1 MISKKNI
8 RLLIAAVLIICFAFG
23 AMSLET
29 LAADN
34 AGAAIIWRMEG
45 NTLIISGNGE
55 MRDFTENDTP
65 PWHKHRDNIRA
76 VRVEAGVTSIGD
88 LAFYK
93 YESLTSVTIAKSVK
107 SIGEYAFSD
116 CESLAMISMTGV
128 EHIGKSA
135 FARCASL
142 VNLRLPSTVK
152 IIDDKAFYRCSGL
165 ESVSIPSSVT
175 NIGNMVF
182 TYCENLIGVTMYAN
196 VESVPEWTFYG
207 CQSLSEVVLGES
219 ITGAENQ
226 AFYGCESFTSLYYPY
241 SKENSLVEDIK
252 GTSIET
258 FTEQNLRGD
267 TPTDN
272 YLEGTSATVDK
283 DLITQVNTTL
293 VDAEGAAISIYV
305 TTQTKFENGE
315 FNEVSGSIAFDALI
329 DGENGYDELISRI
342 LEAIESEEYGDSA
355 IKATVR
361 LQTGN
366 NIPWEI
372 LSKLVGKNVQLTIFL
387 PDGSVF
393 GVDCLRLDLDKMSGE
408 GNSFGCTVTPDPNA
422 SEKHKDVL
430 EGAET
435 YKVTYDADISQ
446 NFSNSIFVGKDK
458 AYQIATIYVEDKN
471 GELKKLQSVM
481 IDKDGNATFY
491 IDSISSGTEIV
502 LGVNVKGETAADA
515 IIPESIA
522 NDGSYILDRYRPIEY
537 VITEEREFLGLNSWQ
552 FALVVFGVIAAIV
565 IVVAVIAVIIFRK
578 KRLALMQEMKKKKPR
593 RA

>member
-1 MISKKNI
+1 MINKKNI
-8 RLLIAAVLIICFAFG
+8 RLLFAAVLVICFAFG

-29 LAADN
+29 FAADN
-34 AGAAIIWRMEG
+34 AGASISWRMDG
-45 NTLIISGNGE
+45 NTLVISGSGE

-76 VRVEAGVTSIGD
+76 IRVEAGVTSIGD

-93 YESLTSVTIAKSVK
+93 YENVTSVTIAKSVK

-128 EHIGKSA
+128 ENIGKSA
-135 FARCASL
+135 FARCTSL
-142 VNLRLPSTVK
+142 VSLRLPGTVK
-152 IIDDKAFYRCSGL
+152 FIDDKAFYRCSGL
-165 ESVSIPSSVT
+165 ESVSIPSSVDH
-175 NIGNMVF
+175 IGSMVF
-182 TYCENLIGVTMYAN
+182 TYCENLIGATMYAN
-196 VESVPEWTFYG
+196 VESIPEWTFYG
-207 CQSLSEVVLGES
+207 CQNLSEVVLGES

-226 AFYGCESFTSLYYPY
+226 AFYGCDSFTSLYYPY
-241 SKENSLVEDIK
+241 FNENTLVEDIK
-252 GTSIET
+252 STSIET
-258 FTEQNLRGD
+258 FAEQNLRGD

-272 YLEGTSATVDK
+272 YLEGSSATINDNV
-283 DLITQVNTTL
+283 ITSVSTAL
-293 VDAEGAAISIYV
+293 FERDGAVISIYI
-305 TTQTKFENGE
+305 TKQSKFENGE
-315 FNEVSGSIAFDALI
+315 FNEIYKAISFDALI
-329 DGENGYDELISRI
+329 DGEKGYDELISRI
-342 LEAIESEEYGDSA
+342 LEAIESEEYGDTA
-355 IKATVR
+355 IKATIK

-366 NIPWEI
+366 NIPKEV

-393 GVDCLRLDLDKMSGE
+393 GMDCLRLDLDKMNGD
-408 GNSFGCTVTPDPNA
+408 GNSFGCTVTPDRDA
-422 SEKHKDVL
+422 AEKHKDVL

-435 YKVTYDADISQ
+435 YKVTYGEDISQ

-458 AYQIATIYVEDKN
+458 AYQIATIYVEDKD

-515 IIPESIA
+515 IIPDSIA

-552 FALVVFGVIAAIV
+552 FALVVFGVVAGIV
-565 IVVAVIAVIIFRK
+565 IVVSIIAVIIFRK
-578 KRLALMQEMKKKKPR
+578 KRLALMQELKKKKPR
-593 RA
+593 KA